1 MLYNFPSLHSPL
13 YILDKKGLYCLMFN
27 LHEDS
32 TLLDYLFNQ
41 NRQQASSLISVKGI
55 PFTLCDNYYLH
66 DDDKIHSY
74 NNINYKTVQ
83 KIQYGQLRSHNIPLK
98 IDDLDEYDKGL
109 LVNGRGAHITDI
121 NSDTPLCKFTFTKTK
136 LNNLFNNNYL
146 DYSKYSNYILYLPCI
161 GYRDI
166 DYSYLINSNSIVI
179 EYYFDYYTTTIVCNV
194 ICNIEDKQIVIMQEY
209 NNVGYDIPITY
220 NDGTEFI
227 SNSLKLGANILDL
240 GLAIKGIPTG
250 TSSSFSDMTTT
261 KYHTINK
268 RKLNK
273 DTGRLKT
280 IADTKNE
287 YTKSVSGNREYSSYA
302 TPEYQ
307 IDNVIYGIA
316 NLFNSQVDLGIR
328 GNYNQYTSSNYW
340 IGKPVIL
347 YSHPSTYSDNLN
359 NLLGRPLYKVRQL
372 NTLRGFTVVNSIH
385 LNIPCLS
392 DELNE
397 IEQLLKSG
405 VILNTNVPIP
415 DVPPVTPTPEPE
427 TPATP
432 EPEKPTPTPDLPEGE
447 AAKMLCCFNG
457 KFRVTGIR
465 GTPAETGRTRNHYG
479 LDLVGMDST
488 NVYAISSGWVKITN
502 TGSSGLGKCVH
513 VQMDDPK
520 YYGQWILYGHLSSFA
535 VANKQYVEK
544 GQLLGVMGDT
554 GESRGYHTHL
564 EWRNKYDQWDSD
576 FSKYNIC
583 EFTGIPNISTPG
595 QNVFIGSPIYKT
607 TNGESVQ
614 KKLGLENQTIQYLE
628 NYTYAED
635 LMRKIDEHTK

>member
-1 MLYNFPSLHSPL
+1 MSNYLGNNGMWS
-13 YILDKKGLYCLMFN
+13 YILSRNQLAEFFRKLWIDLPFPTNYTNSAACVTDAFMMPMSIPILSNVAGSKIEVGSKTIEITGKIGNLYSNFYTDYVSFQLTRSQINSVLNNNFS
-27 LHEDS
+27 DYS
-32 TLLDYLFNQ
+32 TL
-41 NRQQASSLISVKGI
+41 
-55 PFTLCDNYYLH
+55 
-66 DDDKIHSY
+66 
-74 NNINYKTVQ
+74 
-83 KIQYGQLRSHNIPLK
+83 
-98 IDDLDEYDKGL
+98 
-109 LVNGRGAHITDI
+109 
-121 NSDTPLCKFTFTKTK
+121 
-136 LNNLFNNNYL
+136 
-146 DYSKYSNYILYLPCI
+146 SKYLLYLPFFGYSEIENDVVLYCDSIKIDYKVNFFNGNCLVIVSAIYAGNSVRIMELDKDI
-161 GYRDI
+161 GYHYTISGTDQGILFRNI
-166 DYSYLINSNSIVI
+166 VNSIA
-179 EYYFDYYTTTIVCNV
+179 TTISVSGV
-194 ICNIEDKQIVIMQEY
+194 LLGQPATVTTGATLSNI
-209 NNVGYDIPITY
+209 
-220 NDGTEFI
+220 
-227 SNSLKLGANILDL
+227 
-240 GLAIKGIPTG
+240 
-250 TSSSFSDMTTT
+250 T
-261 KYHTINK
+261 KNK
-268 RKLNK
+268 EIHDVSKKRNK
-273 DTGRLKT
+273 DTGRLNTMKSRNMT
-280 IADTKNE
+280 DTSSETAD
-287 YTKSVSGNREYSSYA
+287 
-302 TPEYQ
+302 
-307 IDNVIYGIA
+307 
-316 NLFNSQVDLGIR
+316 
-328 GNYNQYTSSNYW
+328 YTSSRKVYYNKSYAVGD
-340 IGKPVIL
+340 IIQG
-347 YSHPSTYSDNLN
+347 LN
-359 NLLGRPLYKVRQL
+359 NYSNSQKSVTVQTNHQSNNPCFESIYIPYLYVIHPKVDYFNGFNKLFGRPLNSYKKL
-372 NTLRGFTVVNSIH
+372 NTLRGYTKVSAIH

-392 DELNE
+392 EELGE
-397 IEQLLKSG
+397 IEDLLYSG
-405 VILNTNVPIP
+405 VILNTKIPIP

-488 NVYAISSGWVKITN
+488 NVYAISSGWVTITN

-544 GQLLGVMGDT
+544 GQLLGVMGNT

-564 EWRNKYDQWDSD
+564 EWRNKYDHWDSD

>member
-1 MLYNFPSLHSPL
+1 MSNYLGNNGMWS
-13 YILDKKGLYCLMFN
+13 YILSRNQLAEFFRKLWIDLPFPTNYTNSAACVTDAFMMPMSIPILSNVAGSKIEAGSKTIEITGKIGNLYSNFYTDYVSFQLTRSQINSVLNNNFS
-27 LHEDS
+27 DYS
-32 TLLDYLFNQ
+32 TL
-41 NRQQASSLISVKGI
+41 
-55 PFTLCDNYYLH
+55 
-66 DDDKIHSY
+66 
-74 NNINYKTVQ
+74 
-83 KIQYGQLRSHNIPLK
+83 
-98 IDDLDEYDKGL
+98 
-109 LVNGRGAHITDI
+109 
-121 NSDTPLCKFTFTKTK
+121 
-136 LNNLFNNNYL
+136 
-146 DYSKYSNYILYLPCI
+146 SKYLLYLPFFGYSEIENDVVLYCDSIKIDYKVNFFNGNCLVIVSAIYAGNSVRIMELDKDI
-161 GYRDI
+161 GYHYTISGTDQGILFRNI
-166 DYSYLINSNSIVI
+166 VNSIA
-179 EYYFDYYTTTIVCNV
+179 TTISVSGV
-194 ICNIEDKQIVIMQEY
+194 LLGQPATVTTGATLSNI
-209 NNVGYDIPITY
+209 
-220 NDGTEFI
+220 
-227 SNSLKLGANILDL
+227 
-240 GLAIKGIPTG
+240 
-250 TSSSFSDMTTT
+250 T
-261 KYHTINK
+261 KNK
-268 RKLNK
+268 EIHDVSKKRNK
-273 DTGRLKT
+273 DTGRLNTMKSRNMT
-280 IADTKNE
+280 DTSSETAD
-287 YTKSVSGNREYSSYA
+287 
-302 TPEYQ
+302 
-307 IDNVIYGIA
+307 
-316 NLFNSQVDLGIR
+316 
-328 GNYNQYTSSNYW
+328 YTSSRKVYYNKSYAVGD
-340 IGKPVIL
+340 IIQG
-347 YSHPSTYSDNLN
+347 LN
-359 NLLGRPLYKVRQL
+359 NYSNSQKSVTVQTNHQSNNPCFESIYIPYLYVIHPKVDYFNGFNKLFGRPLNSYKKL
-372 NTLRGFTVVNSIH
+372 NTLRGYTKVSAIH

-392 DELNE
+392 EELGE
-397 IEQLLKSG
+397 IEDLLYSG
-405 VILNTNVPIP
+405 VILNTKIPIP

-447 AAKMLCCFNG
+447 VAKMLCCFNG

-488 NVYAISSGWVKITN
+488 NVYAISSGWVTITN

-564 EWRNKYDQWDSD
+564 EWRNKYDHWDSD